1 MRKQLEKLQQAE
13 IEEVLRDCNQLRNS
27 LTNLKE
33 TILKMEEN
41 NTQIETANPYVSSID
56 EVIHTLIMFKDEFQE
71 IV

>member
-1 MRKQLEKLQQAE
+1 MEKLQQAE

-56 EVIHTLIMFKDEFQE
+56 EIIHTLIMFKSEFEE

>member
-1 MRKQLEKLQQAE
+1 MEKLQQAE

-56 EVIHTLIMFKDEFQE
+56 EVIHTLIMFKSEFEE